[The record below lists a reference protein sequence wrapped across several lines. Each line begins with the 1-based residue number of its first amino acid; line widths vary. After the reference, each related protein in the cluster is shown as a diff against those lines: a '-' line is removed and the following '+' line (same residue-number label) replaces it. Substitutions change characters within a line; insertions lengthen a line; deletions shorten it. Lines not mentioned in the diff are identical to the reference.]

1 MATAYPRY
9 EMRDGE
15 TRLGQE
21 YFNPIFKDLDTR
33 LDALE
38 QKKWEIEEAIRQ
50 LQEFALDRIDASLV
64 PVLEEAQAALS
75 ESQAILTDLQSMIA
89 EADIPALIAAAM
101 APFVAD
107 VNEALE
113 AQNDSFT
120 ESINTLQEDLD
131 AVRTLAYAG
140 L

>member
-1 MATAYPRY
+1 MATGYPRY
-9 EMRDGE
+9 EMRDGK

-21 YFNPIFKDLDTR
+21 YFNPVFKDLDTR
-33 LDALE
+33 LDTLE
-38 QKKWEIEEAIRQ
+38 KMKWAVDDAIQQ
-50 LQEFALDRIDASLV
+50 LQEFGLDRIDATV
-64 PVLEEAQAALS
+64 APVLAEAQAMLT

-89 EADIPALIAAAM
+89 DADIPALIAAAM
-101 APFVAD
+101 APLVAD

-120 ESINTLQEDLD
+120 ESINTMQEDLD

>member
-1 MATAYPRY
+1 MAIEYPRY
-9 EMRDGE
+9 QMQDGK

-21 YFNPIFKDLDTR
+21 YFNPVLQSLDSR
-33 LDALE
+33 LDRLE
-38 QKKWEIEEAIRQ
+38 QLRLDWSTAIQEI
-50 LQEFALDRIDASLV
+50 QEFGLDRIDSSIA
-64 PVLEEAQAALS
+64 PVLDEAQAALA

-120 ESINTLQEDLD
+120 ESINTLQADLD